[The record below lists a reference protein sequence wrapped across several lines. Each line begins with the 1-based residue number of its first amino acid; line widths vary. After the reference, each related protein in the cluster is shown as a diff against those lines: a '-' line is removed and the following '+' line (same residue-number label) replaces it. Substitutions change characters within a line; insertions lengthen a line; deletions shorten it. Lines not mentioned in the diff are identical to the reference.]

1 VLAPVPQPVLLFC
14 DFHGHSRRRNVFTF
28 GCHELAPE
36 GQVPVPG
43 ESPSEAQAALNRGV
57 TTRLFPKLLASRVDT
72 FVLPDCS
79 WRVQREKKNC
89 ARVAVWRDACLPAS
103 YTIEASFSGPDAGA
117 MKGVHF
123 TPRMFE
129 DVGHAFCLALLD
141 LLEGC
146 SGARAAA
153 ALQALRPRDEAKG
166 GGGGGGGGGGKKRAK
181 ARVEQDIPITFY

>member
-1 VLAPVPQPVLLFC
+1 MFCPPHSPLLSS
-14 DFHGHSRRRNVFTF
+14 HR
-28 GCHELAPE
+28 L
-36 GQVPVPG
+36 
-43 ESPSEAQAALNRGV
+43 SEAQAQLNRGV

-72 FVLPDCS
+72 FTLPDCS
-79 WRVQREKKNC
+79 WRVQREKRNC
-89 ARVAVWRDACLPAS
+89 ARVAMWRDACLPAS

-117 MKGVHF
+117 LRGVHF

-153 ALQALRPRDEAKG
+153 ALQALRPRDEAKAG
-166 GGGGGGGGGGKKRAK
+166 GGAAKKRAK
-181 ARVEQDIPITFY
+181 ARAEQDVPITFY